1 MIRSRFLWKL
11 YAGYAL
17 LILLTAGLIGS
28 LVAARIES
36 ETIADTDR
44 RLRAEAMLLRDVAL
58 SGLDDPAGRQLQV
71 RVADLGA
78 EIQTRL
84 TIILAD
90 GVVLADSQENPEVM
104 DNHGNRPEVGK
115 ARAEGIGTASRFSRT
130 LRQRMRYL
138 AVPIYRD
145 GSLVGFARSSLPLT
159 VLTDRLSQL
168 RTAVLLAAA
177 IATLVAL
184 LLGFLHARRVTRP
197 LLEMAVAAESI
208 AAGNYEE
215 SVHTSSDDELGTL
228 ALAFNAMSRQLHR
241 SLAMVE
247 ADRNKL
253 TAILA
258 SMDEGVVA
266 VDRDE
271 RVVHINRVAGSLLG
285 IVPEDSIGRHLW
297 EVSRIPELSEVLA
310 ETLRGEQPVHRSIR
324 LAGHNDRILDLHASP
339 LDAGGGVLA
348 GAVMV
353 LDDVTQLRRLET
365 MRRDFFGNVSHEL
378 KTPVAAIHG
387 LVETLIEDP
396 DAKPE
401 IRIRFLTKIRN
412 QSNRLSN
419 LVTDLLSIS
428 RLESGG
434 GIADLEPIDLH
445 DVVGATTRT
454 LAPTSEARQVTL
466 ATALPEEPCC
476 VMGDEEAL
484 RQAISN
490 LVENAIKFSPEQGTV
505 QIRVTTPPGKV
516 LVEVEDHGIGIE
528 PRHLERIFERFYRV
542 DKARS
547 RELGG
552 TGLGLAIVKH
562 TVLAMNGQ
570 VTVDSAPGRGTVF
583 RISLPS
589 YEDREE
595 PEGGLPV

>member
-1 MIRSRFLWKL
+1 MLRSRFLWKL

-36 ETIADTDR
+36 ETLADTDR
-44 RLRAEAMLLRDVAL
+44 RLRAEAMLLRDLAL
-58 SGLDDPAGRQLQV
+58 SSLDDPTGKRLQE
-71 RVADLGA
+71 RVVELGTT
-78 EIQTRL
+78 IDTRL
-84 TIILAD
+84 TIIRAN
-90 GVVLADSQENPEVM
+90 GEVLADSRIDPAGL
-104 DNHGNRPEVGK
+104 DNHGNRPEVEQARNGDIGK
-115 ARAEGIGTASRFSRT
+115 ATRFSRT

-138 AVPIYRD
+138 AVALDSD
-145 GSLVGFARSSLPLT
+145 GEALGFARSSLPLT

-177 IATLVAL
+177 VATLVAL

-197 LLEMAVAAESI
+197 LLEMAVAAEAI
-208 AAGNYEE
+208 AGGDYDG
-215 SVHTSSDDELGTL
+215 SVEIASDDELGTL
-228 ALAFNAMSRQLHR
+228 GRTFNAMSRQLHR
-241 SLAMVE
+241 SLEMVE

-253 TAILA
+253 TAILT
-258 SMDEGVVA
+258 SMVEGVVA

-285 IVPEDSIGRHLW
+285 IVPEDCIGRPLW
-297 EVSRIPELSEVLA
+297 EISRIPELSEALA
-310 ETLRGEQPVHRSIR
+310 ETLRSEQLVHRSIR
-324 LAGHNDRILDLHASP
+324 LAGHKDRILDLHASP

-396 DAKPE
+396 EATPA

-412 QSNRLSN
+412 QSERLSN

-434 GIADLEPIDLH
+434 RIADLEPLDLEE
-445 DVVGATTRT
+445 VVEAITRSLT
-454 LAPTSEARQVTL
+454 PTAESRQVAIETTL
-466 ATALPEEPCC
+466 SEEPCW
-476 VMGDEEAL
+476 VLGDEEAL

-490 LVENAIKFSPEQGTV
+490 LVENAVKFSPAGGVVEV
-505 QIRVTTPPGKV
+505 RVTTPSDLV
-516 LVEVEDHGIGIE
+516 LIEVEDHGIGIE
-528 PRHLERIFERFYRV
+528 QRHLERIFERFYRV

-570 VTVDSAPGRGTVF
+570 VTVESTPGRGTVF
-583 RISLPS
+583 QISLPLFVDS
-589 YEDREE
+589 ELEE
-595 PEGGLPV
+595 E

>member
-1 MIRSRFLWKL
+1 MLRSRFLWKL

-36 ETIADTDR
+36 ETLEETDR
-44 RLRAEAMLLRDVAL
+44 RLRAEALLLRDMAL
-58 SGLDDPAGRQLQV
+58 SGLSDPKASRLQE
-71 RVADLGA
+71 RVVELGT
-78 EIQTRL
+78 EIDTRL
-84 TIILAD
+84 TIIAAS
-90 GVVLADSQENPEVM
+90 GEVIADSRADPSRL
-104 DNHGNRPEVGK
+104 DNHSNRPEVER
-115 ARAEGIGTASRFSRT
+115 ARNGEIGQATRFSRT

-138 AVPIYRD
+138 AVPIELE
-145 GSLVGFARSSLPLT
+145 GEGVGFARSSLPLT
-159 VLTDRLSQL
+159 ALTDRLSQL
-168 RTAVLLAAA
+168 RAAVLLAAA
-177 IATLVAL
+177 VATLVAL
-184 LLGFLHARRVTRP
+184 LLGFLHARRITRP
-197 LLEMAVAAESI
+197 LLEMAVVAEAI
-208 AAGNYEE
+208 AGGNYDASMEIA
-215 SVHTSSDDELGTL
+215 SDDELGTL
-228 ALAFNAMSRQLHR
+228 GRTFNAMSRKLHH
-241 SLAMVE
+241 SLEMVE

-253 TAILA
+253 TAILT
-258 SMDEGVVA
+258 SMVEGVVA

-285 IVPEDSIGRHLW
+285 IVPDDCIGRPLW
-297 EVSRIPELSEVLA
+297 EVSRIPELSEALA
-310 ETLRGEQPVHRSIR
+310 ETLRSEQLVHRSIR
-324 LAGHNDRILDLHASP
+324 LAGHKDRILDLHASP

-396 DAKPE
+396 EAPAT
-401 IRIRFLTKIRN
+401 IRKRFLNKIRN
-412 QSNRLSN
+412 QSERLSN

-434 GIADLEPIDLH
+434 GIGDLEPLDLEEVIDSI
-445 DVVGATTRT
+445 TRSLT
-454 LAPTSEARQVTL
+454 PTAEARQVTI
-466 ATALPEEPCC
+466 ATTCPEEPCW
-476 VMGDEEAL
+476 VLGDEEAL
-484 RQAISN
+484 RQAIGN
-490 LVENAIKFSPEQGTV
+490 LVQNAIKFSPPDGVVEV
-505 QIRVTTPPGKV
+505 RVTTRSDIV
-516 LVEVEDHGIGIE
+516 SIEVEDHGIGIE

-570 VTVDSAPGRGTVF
+570 VDVESTPGRGTVF
-583 RISLPS
+583 RISLPPFVDT
-589 YEDREE
+589 EVEAE
-595 PEGGLPV
+595 A